1 MELDRDLNRLK
12 KVQRFIVKLEKTFK
26 ITLAIELTFKID
38 DQIIHFKKWQFI
50 GQFTSE
56 RAAV

>member
-38 DQIIHFKKWQFI
+38 DQIIHIKKWQFI
-50 GQFTSE
+50 G
-56 RAAV
+56 